1 MKTPGIIFFL
11 FILIG
16 CKNNFPGT
24 NQKPVEVADTLALK
38 TAILRVDGMT
48 CEGCENTIK
57 KMVGKIEGV
66 KEVHASFT
74 DSLTTVVFDT
84 SLVNIV
90 VISETINNLGY
101 KVVGEILPQKRD

>member
-1 MKTPGIIFFL
+1 M
-11 FILIG
+11 LIG
-16 CKNNFPGT
+16 CKNIDPNA
-24 NQKPVEVADTLALK
+24 NQKPIEISDTLAFK
-38 TAILRVDGMT
+38 TTLLRVDGMT

-66 KEVHASFT
+66 KEVNASFT

-90 VISETINNLGY
+90 VISEIINNLGY
-101 KVVGEILPQKRD
+101 KVVGEILP